1 MDLLTDIRHKRVKAA
16 VIGLGYVGLPM
27 CRAIVGSGLNCVGF
41 DISASRVRMIQSGS
55 SPVDDVTDA
64 EVRELL
70 EGGLFTATD
79 DASLLASADV
89 VLICVPTPIDR
100 WKTPDLSCVVS
111 ASRTIADNPKRG
123 QLVILESTSYP
134 GTTVEVVKPILE
146 ERGMVAGRDFQLAFS
161 PERIDPGNKDFA
173 VCDIPKIVGGLT
185 SYCGDCAEAFY
196 SLFVKRIV
204 RVSSPST
211 AEMAKI
217 HENVFRCVNIAY
229 VNELALLCDRMG
241 IDVWEVIEAAATK
254 PFGFMKFYP
263 GPGLGGHCIPVD
275 PYYLAWK
282 ARDYGFHMRF
292 TELAAS
298 INDSMPYHVVYR
310 IASLLNTQCKS
321 LNSSRVLVLG
331 VTYKKDVADLR
342 ESPALKIIPLLI
354 NEGAE
359 VIYHDPYIPRLVVES
374 VDRNDETFEL
384 DSVDLTDELIAS
396 VDCCVIIT
404 AHSGLPYDRIVRLCN
419 GVLDTRNALK
429 EFPTAANVVKL

>member
-1 MDLLTDIRHKRVKAA
+1 MDLLADIREKRVTAA

-27 CRAIVGSGLNCVGF
+27 CRAIVGAGLRCIGF
-41 DISASRVRMIQSGS
+41 DISAPRVQMIESGC
-55 SPVDDVTDA
+55 SPVDDVTDS
-64 EVRELL
+64 EVKDLVES
-70 EGGLFTATD
+70 GLFTATD
-79 DASLLASADV
+79 DARLLGDADV

-100 WKTPDLSCVVS
+100 WKTPDLSHVIS

-134 GTTVEVVKPILE
+134 GTTVEVVQPILE

-173 VCDIPKIVGGLT
+173 VGDIPKVVGGLT
-185 SYCGDCAEAFY
+185 AYCGDCAEAFY
-196 SLFVKRIV
+196 LLFVKRVV

-298 INDSMPYHVVYR
+298 INDSMPYHVVSR
-310 IASLLNTQCKS
+310 AASLLNTQCKS
-321 LNSSRVLVLG
+321 LNKSRVLVLG

-342 ESPALKIIPLLI
+342 ESPALKVIPLLM

-359 VIYHDPYIPRLVVES
+359 VMYHDPYIPHLVVES
-374 VDRNDETFEL
+374 VDRSGSTFEL

-396 VDCCVIIT
+396 LDCCVIIT
-404 AHSGLPYDRIVRLCN
+404 AHTGLPYDRIVQLCS

-429 EFPTAANVVKL
+429 EFSTAANVVRL